1 MKITVQRE
9 KAINL
14 RGFTEDN
21 KRQKLTTS
29 TSISNSSPRAH
40 TSSMDGSI
48 EYYLT
53 TQGAAGEKRP
63 WRLINQ
69 LNHAESRN
77 GFKFSSVFLK
87 TKLRCYLCAYHKHTL
102 PSA

>member
-9 KAINL
+9 KAALTGIRKAINL

-53 TQGAAGEKRP
+53 TQGAVGEKRP
-63 WRLINQ
+63 W
-69 LNHAESRN
+69 S
-77 GFKFSSVFLK
+77 
-87 TKLRCYLCAYHKHTL
+87 
-102 PSA
+102 